1 VAVDIFLMP
10 ALAIRAERPE
20 NHAAIRRVHELAFR
34 QVDEADLVEALRAAG
49 DHVPRLCL
57 VAVDGD
63 DVVGHIFFSEAR
75 LDTGVPVLALAP
87 MGVLPDR
94 QRQGVGSVL
103 MREGLRRAAATDFP
117 LVVVVGHADY
127 YPRFGFERGEDHGVA
142 CPFPVPAEAWMV
154 HLLPAYR
161 PEARGTVE
169 YPEAFGL

>member
-1 VAVDIFLMP
+1 MP
-10 ALAIRAERPE
+10 VPGIHAERPE
-20 NHAAIRRVHELAFR
+20 DHAAIRRVHELAFG
-34 QVDEADLVEALRAAG
+34 QADEADLVEALRAAG

-57 VAVDGD
+57 VAVGADN
-63 DVVGHIFFSEAR
+63 VVGHIFFSEAR

-87 MGVLPDR
+87 MGVLPER

-103 MREGLRRAAATDFP
+103 MREALRRAAATDFP

-127 YPRFGFERGEDHGVA
+127 YPRFGFERGENHGVV

-154 HLLPAYR
+154 HPLPAYR
-161 PEARGTVE
+161 PQARGTVE

>member
-1 VAVDIFLMP
+1 MAVDVFLMTVP
-10 ALAIRAERPE
+10 AIRAERPE
-20 NHAAIRRVHELAFR
+20 DHAAIRRVHELAFG
-34 QVDEADLVEALRAAG
+34 QADEADLVEALRAAG
-49 DHVPRLCL
+49 DHLPRLCL
-57 VAVDGD
+57 VAVGGD
-63 DVVGHIFFSEAR
+63 DVVGHISFSEAR

-103 MREGLRRAAATDFP
+103 MREALRRAAATDFP

-127 YPRFGFERGEDHGVA
+127 YPRFGFERGENHGVV

-161 PEARGTVE
+161 PQARGTVE